1 MLVFIL
7 FHNSVHRS
15 FGINSETA
23 AEIHSPAVSLFYL
36 AFCLKKCTTLL
47 IGRMSRSEKDF

>member
-15 FGINSETA
+15 FRINSETA
-23 AEIHSPAVSLFYL
+23 AEIHSTVVSLFCL
-36 AFCLKKCTTLL
+36 AFCFKKWTALL
-47 IGRMSRSEKDF
+47 IGRMARSEKDF